1 MGKLISGDRSEFQ
14 KIEMVAGAE
23 RTSDDADTIHE
34 EALIDPEDQEKVI
47 DVSPEKAENKQSTP
61 VSKAMQNLIVAKK
74 ELHDEYLAACQSL
87 SIEPNTNMTDEQAT
101 QIIREMNRA
110 LDAAA

>member
-1 MGKLISGDRSEFQ
+1 
-14 KIEMVAGAE
+14 MVAGAE
-23 RTSDDADTIHE
+23 RTSDDADAIHE
-34 EALIDPEDQEKVI
+34 EAVIDPEDQEELSM
-47 DVSPEKAENKQSTP
+47 SPLRKPKRNSRLP

-74 ELHDEYLAACQSL
+74 EFHGEYLAACQSMG
-87 SIEPNTNMTDEQAT
+87 IEPDADMTDEQAT